1 MDETRARATVKDV
14 AARAGVSP
22 KTVSN
27 VLTGTAF
34 VRTETRE
41 RVEAAITA
49 LDYVPNFSA
58 RSLRNGRSGVIALAM
73 PDLATAYASEMS
85 SLFVQ
90 VAREHGLAVQFEE
103 FASDPD
109 REWELLSRARAH
121 VIDGLI
127 LNPVNLANSAV
138 EFAGE
143 LPPVVLI
150 GEVEQ
155 QRTDRVWVDSVGAA
169 DDMTTHLLER
179 GCTTIAIVGGCA
191 PDVFDT
197 ATARLRT
204 RGYTE
209 ALCRAGLEPDPA
221 LTIVAAHWTPRGA
234 ADAVGRFLD
243 TSPLPDAFFCFT
255 DSMAMGTISELHRRG
270 LRVPDDALVAGF
282 DDVQESEYSVPSLT
296 TVSFDKRAFVEQT
309 LDLLEAR
316 FVDRTS
322 EPRRVTIPHRIVAR
336 ESTAR

>member
-27 VLTGTAF
+27 VLTGTTF
-34 VRTETRE
+34 VREETRV
-41 RVEAAITA
+41 RVEAAMGE

-58 RSLRNGRSGVIALAM
+58 RSLRNGRSGAIALAL

-103 FASDPD
+103 FASEPD

-127 LNPVNLANSAV
+127 LNPVNLADSAV

-155 QRTDRVWVDSVGAA
+155 QRTDQVWVDSVRAA
-169 DDMTTHLLER
+169 RDMTEHLLER
-179 GCTTIAIVGGCA
+179 GCESIAIVGGSSTA
-191 PDVFDT
+191 FDT
-197 ATARLRT
+197 ATARLRS
-204 RGYTE
+204 RGYAE
-209 ALCRAGLEPDPA
+209 ALRAAGIEPDPA
-221 LTIVAAHWTPRGA
+221 LNIVPTHWSPRAA
-234 ADAVGRFLD
+234 ADAVGRFLE
-243 TSPLPDAFFCFT
+243 TNALPDAFFCFT

-270 LRVPDDALVAGF
+270 VMVPRDVLVAGF
-282 DDVQESEYSVPSLT
+282 DDVQDGEYSVPSLT
-296 TVSFDKRAFVEQT
+296 TVSFDKRLFVEQT
-309 LDLLEAR
+309 LALLANR
-316 FVDRTS
+316 FTDRSS
-322 EPRRVTIPHRIVAR
+322 EPRRITIPHRVIAR
-336 ESTAR
+336 ESTTR